1 MKRKRLIEKNE
12 ADWLSQNNK
21 NSSKQSSRV
30 VLSSSTSLLNGA
42 EGPRRSTRQRGRHK
56 KDDIAIDASS
66 TETIKDIKKKVISLI
81 KSNYY

>member
-12 ADWLSQNNK
+12 ADWLTQNNK
-21 NSSKQSSRV
+21 SSSLKQSSRV

-56 KDDIAIDASS
+56 KDDIAIEASS
-66 TETIKDIKKKVISLI
+66 IETIKDIKKKVISLI
-81 KSNYY
+81 KSN